1 MSSDDVEMDE
11 ILGGEVA
18 DAPSPCDRAMEI
30 AALREVKLSKLE

>member
-18 DAPSPCDRAMEI
+18 DGPCEKAMEV
-30 AALREVKLSKLE
+30 AALRAEVSEGVHQP